1 MRIKVASFLRKEALD
16 TLLHRLYEELL
27 KEPIVKKA
35 FLIEEELY
43 FEAGNGY
50 KCFNIKEIPIET
62 EHLIIPSEM
71 KLGLGLTKIDKKLT
85 IKERLK
91 ILFKGTI

>member
-1 MRIKVASFLRKEALD
+1 MKIGATSFLRKEALD

-43 FEAGNGY
+43 FEAGNEY
-50 KCFNIKEIPIET
+50 KYFKIKEIPIET
-62 EHLIIPSEM
+62 EHLIIPSGVE
-71 KLGLGLTKIDKKLT
+71 LGIGLTKIDKKLT